1 MEDMRKVVNELV
13 FGDGV
18 SRPMDISATR
28 LNNNVVVVGS
38 TGAGKTT
45 AYTEANL
52 LSFSECSVVVSMSK
66 RVLADRYAEEYERRG
81 YEVAVVDLAEPSA
94 SPWGYDPLAMVR
106 NAEDV
111 SDLAREVVQANA
123 EHEQDPYWS
132 NSAAVLLEALLLASL
147 EMRRVDASLPPAS
160 ISDAIDLF
168 EELSFRDGRGGV
180 SESTLDHLFE
190 ALEMKDPCSEAAAK
204 WRSVKGL
211 AYKTVSCV
219 YSTLSVALSKM
230 FTRSVKDVCASERLF
245 DPSSLGVKKTALF
258 IITSPVN
265 LAAHSFC
272 QLMYGG
278 IFKSLFELAEASPGY
293 AVPVPVHVICDDFAV
308 GAKIASFPGTISV
321 MRSAGVSVSLLIQSR
336 RQLAAMYGE
345 VGASIIW
352 DNCDTA
358 VYIGSTNSDDTAREV
373 ASRLDVPISR
383 VLTMPA
389 DEVVVIQRGRRPVV
403 CRVFPTLT
411 DERRVRILQGE
422 APYKNN
428 FAHRQENLS
437 AEGRL

>member
-1 MEDMRKVVNELV
+1 MEDMRKMVDELV
-13 FGDGV
+13 FGDRV

-94 SPWGYDPLAMVR
+94 SQWGYDPLAMVR

-204 WRSVKGL
+204 WRSVKADVQEGAGL
-211 AYKTVSCV
+211 Q
-219 YSTLSVALSKM
+219 
-230 FTRSVKDVCASERLF
+230 D
-245 DPSSLGVKKTALF
+245 G
-258 IITSPVN
+258 
-265 LAAHSFC
+265 
-272 QLMYGG
+272 
-278 IFKSLFELAEASPGY
+278 ELR
-293 AVPVPVHVICDDFAV
+293 VLDAV
-308 GAKIASFPGTISV
+308 GGALEDV
-321 MRSAGVSVSLLIQSR
+321 H
-336 RQLAAMYGE
+336 E
-345 VGASIIW
+345 VGKGRVRVGE
-352 DNCDTA
+352 A
-358 VYIGSTNSDDTAREV
+358 V
-373 ASRLDVPISR
+373 
-383 VLTMPA
+383 
-389 DEVVVIQRGRRPVV
+389 RPVV
-403 CRVFPTLT
+403 ARCKEDRTFHNNLPG
-411 DERRVRILQGE
+411 EPRRALVLPAHVRGNI
-422 APYKNN
+422 
-428 FAHRQENLS
+428 QEPVRARGGVPRLRGPSSGPRNL
-437 AEGRL
+437 R